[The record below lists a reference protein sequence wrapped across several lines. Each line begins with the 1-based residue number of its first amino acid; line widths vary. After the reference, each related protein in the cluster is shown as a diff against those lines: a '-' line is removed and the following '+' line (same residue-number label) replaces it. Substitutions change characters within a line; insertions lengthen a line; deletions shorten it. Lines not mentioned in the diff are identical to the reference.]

1 MKEHQNT
8 DNANQ
13 AKVKQSGS
21 EDNSAKQAPN
31 AEASTKAEVSQD
43 NGTKQGETLEG
54 LKQTL
59 EKVQQELAITN
70 DKYIRLYAEFENFR
84 KRTSQEKLSLIET
97 AGEKILQQVL
107 PVIDD
112 FERGL
117 TALQQENVSVQA
129 VEEGVK
135 LIHDKLLH
143 ILEQAGVQLMQ
154 LEKGSPFDAELQE
167 AITKIPVT
175 DASLHGKVVDIIEK
189 GYLLKNKVLRYAK
202 VIIGE

>member
-8 DNANQ
+8 DNANR
-13 AKVKQSGS
+13 AKVQQSDP

-31 AEASTKAEVSQD
+31 AEASTTGIPPNSEE
-43 NGTKQGETLEG
+43 KQVETLG
-54 LKQTL
+54 SLKQTL
-59 EKVQQELAITN
+59 DKAQQELAIAN

-84 KRTSQEKLSLIET
+84 KRTNQEKLSLIET
-97 AGEKILQQVL
+97 AGEKILQQVF

-143 ILEQAGVQLMQ
+143 ILEQAGVQPMQ

-167 AITKIPVT
+167 AITKTPVT
-175 DASLHGKVVDIIEK
+175 DASLHGKVVEIIEK